1 MINGAWDVLE
11 LLFVIF
17 VWIETKGKTLEEI
30 DAVIDG
36 VKHSDMPDLDSLKKG
51 DEIEQAATEVLVGT
65 EPTADAVDPVLESRA
80 GGTKVDYK
88 ESTTERRDM

>member
-1 MINGAWDVLE
+1 MINGAWDVIE

-36 VKHSDMPDLDSLKKG
+36 VKHTDMPDLDMLKKG
-51 DEIEQAATEVLVGT
+51 DEIEQATAEVLVGMD
-65 EPTADAVDPVLESRA
+65 PSNDAVNPILESRA
-80 GGTKVDYK
+80 AGTKVDYK
-88 ESTTERRDM
+88 ESATERSDM